1 MESFFISWEKRSTP
15 DTRSVSNI
23 KFAWIH
29 AKVSWDQLESD
40 PWIGETNLGSLFGDT
55 NL

>member
-1 MESFFISWEKRSTP
+1 MILGEAITTAVVP
-15 DTRSVSNI
+15 VSNI

-40 PWIGETNLGSLFGDT
+40 PWIGETNLGSLFGDA
-55 NL
+55 NLS